1 MTNKERD
8 EILISL
14 LKGFNNFQI
23 TLDEIRSE
31 MKNMVTKDEA
41 KKFAT
46 KEDLKKFATKEDLK
60 EIRQE
65 FKEDMNTLREEVKED
80 INNLRKEFKEN
91 LKIQKE
97 EIVEDVVNAINV
109 LSSISYERDE
119 KLEARII
126 SNENEIR
133 KLKLAIAN

>member
-1 MTNKERD
+1 MNNKERD

-60 EIRQE
+60 KFATKEDLKEIRQE
-65 FKEDMNTLREEVKED
+65 FKED
-80 INNLRKEFKEN
+80 INNLRKEFKED

-109 LSSISYERDE
+109 LSSITYERDA

>member
-31 MKNMVTKDEA
+31 MKNMVTKEEA

-46 KEDLKKFATKEDLK
+46 KEDLKKFATKED
-60 EIRQE
+60 
-65 FKEDMNTLREEVKED
+65 
-80 INNLRKEFKEN
+80 

-109 LSSISYERDE
+109 LSSISYERDA

-126 SNENEIR
+126 SNENEIK

>member
-8 EILISL
+8 DILITL
-14 LKGFNNFQI
+14 LKGFNNFQ
-23 TLDEIRSE
+23 TALDEIRSE
-31 MKNMVTKDEA
+31 LKNMVTKEEA

-60 EIRQE
+60 KFATKEDLKELRAE
-65 FKEDMNTLREEVKED
+65 FKEDLKELRA
-80 INNLRKEFKEN
+80 EFKED
-91 LKIQKE
+91 LKKQKE

-109 LSSISYERDE
+109 VSSITYERDA

-126 SNENEIR
+126 SNENEI
-133 KLKLAIAN
+133 KELKLAIAN

>member
-1 MTNKERD
+1 MN
-8 EILISL
+8 
-14 LKGFNNFQI
+14 
-23 TLDEIRSE
+23 TLREE
-31 MKNMVTKDEA
+31 V
-41 KKFAT
+41 
-46 KEDLKKFATKEDLK
+46 
-60 EIRQE
+60 
-65 FKEDMNTLREEVKED
+65 KEDMNTLREEVKED